1 MQYGHF
7 GFVLNVVEVNDG
19 IPTPVGKWKAAGG
32 YTTEFAW
39 AIITGWLDVY
49 IDATGQLGFNVF
61 LGGGGFRSHGAIV
74 PP

>member
-19 IPTPVGKWKAAGG
+19 IPTPVREWEAACGH
-32 YTTEFAW
+32 TTEFTW
-39 AIITGWLDVY
+39 AVAIGWLDVY